1 MSISFFRRR
10 EELPSGCYLTDCAVS
25 GGSLEK
31 FLSSA
36 CCAAQGRL
44 CVRIAPVYMDFPLP
58 CFSGA
63 GRELSRQ
70 EAQSLPG
77 FRQLRCSDA
86 LCTGYFTYLRDGI
99 LHLVL
104 YDTQETLE
112 RKLSC
117 CRLVGIPYVLS
128 PEEGKM
134 KAPRK

>member
-58 CFSGA
+58 CFRGT

-70 EAQSLPG
+70 KAQE
-77 FRQLRCSDA
+77 LRGNRCLHVSSA
-86 LCTGYFTYLRDGI
+86 LCTGYFTCLHQNS

-104 YDTQETLE
+104 FDTQETLK
-112 RKLSC
+112 RKLQC
-117 CRLVGIPYVLS
+117 CRTAGVPYVLI
-128 PEEGKM
+128 EGWQ
-134 KAPRK
+134 AE